1 MQALTIV
8 EDFNVFEYC
17 TPGFV
22 ASFEVVMMKQ
32 FDFQGVEKTLGYS
45 IIPAITFFAH
55 AGVSTAGFEN
65 LPVKIRGILAAS
77 ATVKDKLLIR
87 LSFPDGH
94 QHGVIDQIS
103 HHTCP
108 HVPSRPHPEKTDR

>member
-1 MQALTIV
+1 MQVLTV
-8 EDFNVFEYC
+8 VKKFNVFEYR

-22 ASFEVVMMKQ
+22 TSFEIAMMNQ

-45 IIPAITFFAH
+45 IIPAITFLTH
-55 AGVSTAGFEN
+55 AGVSTAGFEG

-77 ATVKDKLLIR
+77 AAVKDKTLGW

-94 QHGVIDQIS
+94 QHGVIGQIN
-103 HHTCP
+103 HHT
-108 HVPSRPHPEKTDR
+108 